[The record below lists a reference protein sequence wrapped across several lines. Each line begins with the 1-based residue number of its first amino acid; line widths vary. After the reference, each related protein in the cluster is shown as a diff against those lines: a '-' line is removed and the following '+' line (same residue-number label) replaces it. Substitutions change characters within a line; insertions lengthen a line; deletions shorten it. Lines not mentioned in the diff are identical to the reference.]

1 MAVVVITT
9 AQEDVKRRRIN
20 PHRTEDRLRKQSGKT
35 KKNDLRERFL
45 MLRL

>member
-20 PHRTEDRLRKQSGKT
+20 PDRTEDRLRKQSGKT
-35 KKNDLRERFL
+35 KK
-45 MLRL
+45 MI